1 MPYRPISGWPAFSPE
16 ETVRPYFLGWVS
28 LVRFSDRKWFFRVS
42 MFPNQ
47 PTECPSTDLRY
58 SRSNFVVSDGLSLC
72 CSARRTT
79 QLPGSRPMG
88 RTCTDTA
95 PPHHNPTPTL
105 SQHPRPA
112 PMKMLLL
119 LLAAPALTAA
129 QICTTDDIDCAI
141 SPHQQTCT
149 WNPPP
154 SSGLSAQS
162 DCVGLTGVNTDPG
175 CLQGQCSGHPACPSD
190 SFECDWNMETSSC
203 QGAPSWEG
211 LACAC
216 EGQTCEG
223 QTCACACGDML
234 CDGDTNQC
242 GEPGGSGGNGCYQ
255 GREATCDV
263 EGTMSDDCRAC
274 CAWHP

>member
-1 MPYRPISGWPAFSPE
+1 
-16 ETVRPYFLGWVS
+16 
-28 LVRFSDRKWFFRVS
+28 
-42 MFPNQ
+42 
-47 PTECPSTDLRY
+47 
-58 SRSNFVVSDGLSLC
+58 
-72 CSARRTT
+72 
-79 QLPGSRPMG
+79 MG

-129 QICTTDDIDCAI
+129 QICTTDDVDCAI
-141 SPHQQTCT
+141 SPHQWTCT

-154 SSGLSAQS
+154 SGGLSAQS
-162 DCVGLTGVNTDPG
+162 IV
-175 CLQGQCSGHPACPSD
+175 
-190 SFECDWNMETSSC
+190 
-203 QGAPSWEG
+203 
-211 LACAC
+211 CAC